1 MTTFDAMEI
10 DCRCGEKLLVQST
23 IAGNTAYPQPLL
35 PPAVAADL
43 IGRST
48 QCPKCQLRVDISGA
62 VLLLPTFARPDAPPA
77 VPPLPRRNVKRGK
90 TPTVRVQRPWVRKD
104 PA

>member
-1 MTTFDAMEI
+1 MTTFDTLELA
-10 DCRCGEKLLVQST
+10 CLCGELLYVQST
-23 IAGNTAYPQPLL
+23 IAGNTAYHQSLL
-35 PPAVAADL
+35 PAAVAADL

-48 QCPKCQLRVDISGA
+48 HCPKCQLRVDISGA

-90 TPTVRVQRPWVRKD
+90 TPTVRVQRPWLRKD

>member
-1 MTTFDAMEI
+1 MTTFDTLELA
-10 DCRCGEKLLVQST
+10 CLCGELLYVQSA

-62 VLLLPTFARPDAPPA
+62 VLLMPTFACPTALPA
-77 VPPLPRRNVKRGK
+77 VPPPRRNVKRSK
-90 TPTVRVQRPWVRKD
+90 TPTVRVQRPWLRKEQ
-104 PA
+104 A